1 MGKLES
7 NVFANMSGT
16 AWSAALGVLCVPLYI
31 KLMGAEAFGLVGIFI
46 TLQSIFVVLDLGI
59 SATLCREVARLAA
72 DGGGDAAAEQ
82 RDLVFTLQAVYWLI
96 ALAVGAAVF
105 LLAPFIARHWLRP
118 QSFSVGEVT
127 TCIKMMGAAMALQFP
142 FAFYQGGLLGLQRQW
157 LLNAVSASMATLRSL
172 GTLLALSLVSPTPE
186 LFFGW
191 QMAAGAAGTAA
202 VAAALWRGLPAA
214 GVGRT
219 RFRPELL
226 GRVWRF
232 SAAYAANS
240 VANLGLFQGGKI
252 ILSSLLS
259 LEMFGYY
266 ALAQAIAGGFYAVI
280 IAVDGAIYPQF
291 SGLVAR
297 GDEAGLAR
305 AYHRG
310 AQVMSVLL
318 MPAAITAAIF
328 SREALTMWTGDPAI
342 VENAHLILKL
352 LVCGMLLY
360 GLTQP
365 LYYLQ
370 VAHGRWRL
378 ISAINLVLLL
388 GMIPMYVLIA
398 RSYGGPGA
406 ASVWLLLNVCYMFTL
421 PLLHRRF
428 MRGQQWRWLFE
439 DVCLPLAGVL
449 AVGATGYWLLPAGLT
464 RVEILAYLGAVVLS
478 AAAAAAALAPQ
489 IRGALLA
496 QLRRRPSETS
506 VA

>member
-7 NVFANMSGT
+7 NVFANLSG
-16 AWSAALGVLCVPLYI
+16 AACSAALGVLCVPLYVN
-31 KLMGAEAFGLVGIFI
+31 LMGAEAFGLVGLFV

-72 DGGGDAAAEQ
+72 GGGDAHEQ

-105 LLAPFIARHWLRP
+105 LLAPFISGHWLRP
-118 QSFSVGEVT
+118 RSLSVGEVT
-127 TCIKMMGAAMALQFP
+127 TSIRLMGAAMALQFP
-142 FAFYQGGLLGLQRQW
+142 FSFYQGGLLGLQRQW
-157 LLNAVSASMATLRSL
+157 LLNAVSASLAALRTL
-172 GTLLALSLVSPTPE
+172 GALLALRLVSPTPE
-186 LFFGW
+186 VFFAW
-191 QMAAGAAGTAA
+191 QIGACAAGTGAA
-202 VAAALWRGLPAA
+202 AAALWRVLPLSGA
-214 GVGRT
+214 GRA
-219 RFRPELL
+219 RFRPELIR
-226 GRVWRF
+226 RVWRF
-232 SAAYAANS
+232 SAAYAANA

-252 ILSSLLS
+252 ILSTLLS

-266 ALAQAIAGGFYAVI
+266 ALAQGVAGGFYAVI

-291 SGLVAR
+291 SGLAAR

-318 MPAAITAAIF
+318 MPAAVAAAIF
-328 SREALTMWTGDPAI
+328 SREALTMWTGDAAI
-342 VENAHLILKL
+342 VENAGLTLAL
-352 LVCGMLLY
+352 LVGGMLLY

-378 ISAINLVLLL
+378 ISRTNLVLLL
-388 GMIPMYVLIA
+388 GMIPLYVLAA

-406 ASVWLLLNVCYMFTL
+406 AAVWLLLNVCYLVAL
-421 PLLHRRF
+421 PLMHRRF
-428 MRGQQWRWLFE
+428 MRGQQWLWLVE

-449 AVGATGYWLLPAGLT
+449 AVSGAAYWLLPARLS
-464 RVEILAYLGAVVLS
+464 RFEILAYLCAVVLS

-489 IRGALLA
+489 VRGSLVA
-496 QLRRRPSETS
+496 QLRRTSETS